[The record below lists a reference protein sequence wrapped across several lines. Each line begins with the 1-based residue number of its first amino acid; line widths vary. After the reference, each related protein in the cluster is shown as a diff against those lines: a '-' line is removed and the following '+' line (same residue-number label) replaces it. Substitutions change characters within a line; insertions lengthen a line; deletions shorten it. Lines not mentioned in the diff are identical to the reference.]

1 MPRRGSCDDVSDSEH
16 QDFKPHPRICQIGW
30 NFQCCHSSVNELK
43 LPVTLARSYGQDRFP
58 EQPSHAARVRARC
71 AASAGHAVPCTSLA
85 RAHWH
90 FTYNPC
96 RTLQVSSESCN
107 NRSIR
112 RRKPSTTTTLPRGW
126 RTRGS
131 GIQCEIPYHLTTC
144 FQFLTSVY
152 QLLVVTST

>member
-85 RAHWH
+85 RAQWH
-90 FTYNPC
+90 FTYNPGPCQC
-96 RTLQVSSESCN
+96 RTLQVSSLTTGQSGGENS
-107 NRSIR
+107 R
-112 RRKPSTTTTLPRGW
+112 RRLHSLEAEEHGALE
-126 RTRGS
+126 S
-131 GIQCEIPYHLTTC
+131 
-144 FQFLTSVY
+144 SVRS
-152 QLLVVTST
+152 LII